1 MFTILIIFLIALT
14 ITATSIPWVRK
25 FALRVG
31 FVDAPASRKLHKD
44 PIPMLGGVAIFAGA
58 ILAILFFTDDF
69 PSSVAGVLLALSIML
84 IIGVV
89 DDWRGLPAWVK
100 MAGQFVGVS
109 ILIFFGIHVQL
120 PIPDVANYAIT
131 FLWVVGL
138 SNAINFLDN
147 MDGLSSGISA
157 VACSFIL
164 LLGMQNEQ
172 FLVSALAAAT
182 LGACLGFLRYN
193 FKPATI
199 FMGDAGS
206 LFLGFVLAL
215 LCLQLRFPNN
225 VNFVTWMVPVFIL
238 AVPIFDMTMVVV
250 TRISRGV
257 SPNTPGK
264 DHISHRLVEFGY
276 TQREAVLILYLLT
289 GATGMIALYLT
300 QATIP
305 EGYLLFGTAV
315 SIGAIAI
322 WQLQKKRNHLQE
334 EVQQEQQ
341 LQGEE

>member
-1 MFTILIIFLIALT
+1 MFTIFIIFLIALMV
-14 ITATSIPWVRK
+14 TATSIPWVRK
-25 FALRVG
+25 LALHIG

-58 ILAILFFTDDF
+58 ILALILFTDEF
-69 PSSVAGVLLALSIML
+69 PASVAGVIFALSIML
-84 IIGVV
+84 VIGVI

-100 MAGQFVGVS
+100 MAGQLVGVA

-120 PIPDVANYAIT
+120 PVPDVVNYAIT

-164 LLGMQNEQ
+164 LLGLQNGQ

-215 LCLQLRFPNN
+215 LGLQLRFPNN
-225 VNFVTWMVPVFIL
+225 VSFVTWMIPVFIL
-238 AVPIFDMTMVVV
+238 AVPIFDMTMVVT
-250 TRISRGV
+250 TRILRGV

-289 GATGMIALYLT
+289 GITGMIALYLT

-305 EGYLLFGTAV
+305 EGYFLFGTAV
-315 SIGAIAI
+315 FLGAIAI
-322 WQLQKKRNHLQE
+322 WQLEKKRKQI
-334 EVQQEQQ
+334 QQVKMI
-341 LQGEE
+341 QGED

>member
-1 MFTILIIFLIALT
+1 MFTFLIIFLIALT
-14 ITATSIPWVRK
+14 ITAASIPWVRR

-58 ILAILFFTDDF
+58 ILAVSFFAEDYGF
-69 PSSVAGVLLALSIML
+69 PPSVAGVLLSMSLMVL
-84 IIGVV
+84 IGVV

-100 MAGQFVGVS
+100 LMGQVMGTAV
-109 ILIFFGIHVQL
+109 LIYFGIRVKL
-120 PIPDVANYAIT
+120 PVPDVINYAIT
-131 FLWVVGL
+131 LLWVVGI

-164 LLGMQNEQ
+164 LLGIQNEQ

-193 FKPATI
+193 FKPARI

-206 LFLGFVLAL
+206 LFLGYVLAL
-215 LCLQLRFPNN
+215 LSLQLRFPEN
-225 VNFVTWMVPVFIL
+225 VTFVTWMIPVFIL
-238 AVPIFDMTMVVV
+238 AVPIFDMTLVVV
-250 TRISRGV
+250 SRIRRGV

-264 DHISHRLVEFGY
+264 DHMSHRLVEFGY
-276 TQREAVLILYLLT
+276 SQREAVLILYLFA
-289 GATGMIALYLT
+289 GATGMVALYLT
-300 QATIP
+300 EASVL
-305 EGYLLFGTAV
+305 EGYFVLATAV
-315 SIGAIAI
+315 IIGAVAI
-322 WQLQKKRNHLQE
+322 WQLDNKRN
-334 EVQQEQQ
+334 Q
-341 LQGEE
+341 LEKREDVKE